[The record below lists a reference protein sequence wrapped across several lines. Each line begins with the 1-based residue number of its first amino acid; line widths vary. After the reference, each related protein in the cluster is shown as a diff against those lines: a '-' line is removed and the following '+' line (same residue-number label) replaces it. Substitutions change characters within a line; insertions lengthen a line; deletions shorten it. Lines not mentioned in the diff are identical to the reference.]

1 MLRAAPEKTHRN
13 NPRKAASTSSC
24 CSCFCFCSCCCCC
37 CFSCVV
43 FCHCIAFGQEMWRRL
58 RRSRAQR
65 MKTKTLNPYKR
76 LASGCGQFVS
86 LIFYFAGSF
95 SVFFRCVPFACSPR
109 SGRSRCDKAS
119 LKLTKLNC
127 SLRGT

>member
-24 CSCFCFCSCCCCC
+24 CSCSSCCCCC
-37 CFSCVV
+37 CCHFSCVV
-43 FCHCIAFGQEMWRRL
+43 FCHCIAFGQEMWRRRL

-86 LIFYFAGSF
+86 LIFFLF
-95 SVFFRCVPFACSPR
+95 LRFRCVPFACSPR